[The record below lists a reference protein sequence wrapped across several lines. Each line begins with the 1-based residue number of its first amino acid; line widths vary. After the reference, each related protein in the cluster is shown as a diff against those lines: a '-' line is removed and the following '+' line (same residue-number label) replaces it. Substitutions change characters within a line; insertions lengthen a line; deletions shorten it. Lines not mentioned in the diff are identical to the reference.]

1 MTFLSL
7 VSRGVAAGAAG
18 TTALNTTTYL
28 DMALRGRPS
37 SSTPQDSVEAL
48 ADKAGLG
55 IPGSGEKRDNRLS
68 GLGPMLGIL
77 AGTGTGALLGLARAA
92 GWRAGPIP
100 TTMAATAIAFAA
112 GNLPMTALGIS
123 DPRSWSVADWVSDA
137 IPHLAYGAATSLV
150 LLGLSDGD

>member
-1 MTFLSL
+1 MTFLSF

-18 TTALNTTTYL
+18 TTALNATTYL

-48 ADKAGLG
+48 ADKTGLG
-55 IPGSGEKRDNRLS
+55 ILGDGEKRENRLS

-77 AGTGTGALLGLARAA
+77 AGAGSGALLGLARAA
-92 GWRAGPIP
+92 GWRAGPVP
-100 TTMAATAIAFAA
+100 TAMAATAIAFAA

-123 DPRSWSVADWVSDA
+123 DPRSWSVVDWVSDA
-137 IPHLAYGAATSLV
+137 IPHLAYGAVTSLV
-150 LLGLSDGD
+150 LLGLSEGD

>member
-1 MTFLSL
+1 MTFLNL

-18 TTALNTTTYL
+18 TTALNATTYL
-28 DMALRGRPS
+28 DMVLRGRPS
-37 SSTPQDSVEAL
+37 SSTPQESVEAL

-55 IPGSGEKRDNRLS
+55 IPGDGEKRDNRLS

-77 AGTGTGALLGLARAA
+77 AGTGTGALLGAARAA

-100 TTMAATAIAFAA
+100 TTVAATAIAFAA
-112 GNLPMTALGIS
+112 GNLPMAALGIS

-137 IPHLAYGAATSLV
+137 IPHLAYGATAAVV
-150 LLGLSDGD
+150 LLGLTEGG